1 MLTQKLGLQKGQIV
15 NYSTLIIATILAL
28 VLIFNGINESSMR
41 IAIRATA
48 RTSCLLFLLFFLAN
62 TIKIIRTNK
71 STNWLLN
78 NRRYFLLSLAVSHA
92 FHALAIIGL
101 VILSSPEILH
111 NNHGGNLGYIFLIAM
126 TATSFQTTASWLG
139 HRNCQIL
146 HTVGMYYLW
155 LAFIYSFIGR
165 LGESLIIYLPFVSSL
180 GIAIALKLFLF
191 FKKPSNINL

>member
-1 MLTQKLGLQKGQIV
+1 MFTRKLNLQKWQIV
-15 NYSTLIIATILAL
+15 NYSTLIIASLFVLI
-28 VLIFNGINESSMR
+28 LIFNGINELSMR

-48 RTSCLLFLLFFLAN
+48 RTSCLLFLLFFVAN
-62 TIKIIRTNK
+62 TIKRIRTNQL
-71 STNWLLN
+71 TNWLFI
-78 NRRYFLLSLAVSHA
+78 NRRYFLFSLAVSHG

-101 VILSSPEILH
+101 VIFSSPEILH

-139 HRNCQIL
+139 HRSWQIL

-165 LGESLIIYLPFVSSL
+165 LGESLIIYLPFVSL
-180 GIAIALKLFLF
+180 LVIAIAIKLFLF